1 MPLSAQRAIDAFRE
15 IQGQDPNV
23 VDDAGQQRPKCLVE
37 AERLSAWVSR
47 LEAEPSLALQLAPF
61 CQHLRR
67 WEVPRGSFPEGRKGY
82 IAWRTSLS
90 KYHAEKSGEV
100 LRGLGFDAALIT
112 AVQRI
117 NLKKGLGKESDAQTM
132 EDALCL
138 AFVEFDLA
146 AFAAK
151 HPDEKVT
158 DIIRKTWAKMS
169 ERGRE
174 LALRVELPPEVAR
187 LLDAAL
193 K

>member
-1 MPLSAQRAIDAFRE
+1 
-15 IQGQDPNV
+15 
-23 VDDAGQQRPKCLVE
+23 KCLVE

-47 LEAEPSLALQLAPF
+47 LEAEPSLALQLAPY

-67 WEVPRGSFPEGRKGY
+67 WEVPRSSFPEGRKGY
-82 IAWRTSLS
+82 LAWRVSLS

-100 LRGLGFDAALIT
+100 LRDLGFEAELID

-117 NLKKGLGKESDAQTM
+117 NLKKGLGKTSDAQTM

-146 AFAAK
+146 GFAAK
-151 HPDEKVT
+151 HPDDKVI

-174 LALRVELPPEVAR
+174 LALQIELTSDVSA
-187 LLDAAL
+187 LLTAAL